1 MKRLVLILLFCAAG
15 ATTFS
20 QSVEWMDRQENIQAG
35 FGQNLRIPIRIKN
48 TTEKTQF
55 YVIKKSQAD
64 LGLNQKGYFCLG
76 DDCLDPGIDQFT
88 KKLEPGEVL
97 NNLYFQVET
106 GIITTMNSL
115 RFEVFPRGNPQ
126 IGVEHAISLSI
137 DEKPAKSL
145 VFQSKEITIH
155 DVYPNPVIDQAFID
169 YRIHNEI
176 VKAKVVIHNI
186 LGSSVGQYELPT
198 FESKVKIQA
207 EDLTPGVYFYTVY
220 LDNIGVLTRKLVVR
234 K

>member
-1 MKRLVLILLFCAAG
+1 MKRYVFILVFCAAG
-15 ATTFS
+15 FTVSA
-20 QSVEWMDRQENIQAG
+20 QSLEWMDRQESFQAG
-35 FGQNLRIPIRIKN
+35 VGQSLRIPIKIRN

-55 YVIKKSQAD
+55 YVIKKAQAD
-64 LGLNQKGYFCLG
+64 LNQNQKGYFCLG
-76 DDCLDPGIDQFT
+76 DKCLDPGIDQFT
-88 KKLEPGEVL
+88 KKLEPGETL

-106 GIITTMNSL
+106 GMVTTNNTL

-126 IGVEHAISLSI
+126 IGVEHSVSLSV

-145 VFQSKEITIH
+145 VFQSKDIIIH

-169 YRIHNEI
+169 YRIYNEML
-176 VKAKVVIHNI
+176 KAKVVIHNI
-186 LGSSVGQYELPT
+186 LGSTVGHYDLPV

-207 EDLTPGVYFYTVY
+207 EELTPGVYFYTVY
-220 LDNIGVLTRKLVVR
+220 LDNIGVLTRKLIVR